1 MISDVFRESSGHRG
15 EGEVCGMAW
24 VPSGVQ
30 MDVHEVT
37 ACKDPQSGEIEP
49 RVVGDHCYS
58 APGGGER
65 LRDGAATCFN
75 VDADCLLRQYRGGV
89 LRHSIDEPAIITS
102 AEPSGHVSR
111 TEATVE
117 HSTQYRKSHIHV
129 QLDIEWTFRM
139 RNGHQT

>member
-75 VDADCLLRQYRGGV
+75 VDADCLLRPYRGGV
-89 LRHSIDEPAIITS
+89 ERLAS
-102 AEPSGHVSR
+102 AGCRRQGDDGLGGEFGEVMASGV
-111 TEATVE
+111 A
-117 HSTQYRKSHIHV
+117 
-129 QLDIEWTFRM
+129 
-139 RNGHQT
+139 N

>member
-75 VDADCLLRQYRGGV
+75 VDADCLLRPYRGGV
-89 LRHSIDEPAIITS
+89 ERLAS
-102 AEPSGHVSR
+102 AGCRRQGDDGLGGEFGEVDGFSGGPLMSAGQIRPHR
-111 TEATVE
+111 E
-117 HSTQYRKSHIHV
+117 HA
-129 QLDIEWTFRM
+129 DFE
-139 RNGHQT
+139 

>member
-24 VPSGVQ
+24 VPSGLQ

-37 ACKDPQSGEIEP
+37 VCKDPQSGEIEP
-49 RVVGDHCYS
+49 RVVCDHCYS

-75 VDADCLLRQYRGGV
+75 VDADCLLRPYRGGV
-89 LRHSIDEPAIITS
+89 ERLATPSSKPCSPTS
-102 AEPSGHVSR
+102 STDPWHTCRRGVSG
-111 TEATVE
+111 
-117 HSTQYRKSHIHV
+117 
-129 QLDIEWTFRM
+129 
-139 RNGHQT
+139 